1 MKTINY
7 ICSLGSQCSTA
18 SWIKQKNMKKCSY
31 PFDWIYSNPKMI
43 IDCINDDFV
52 KFLDRS
58 LHIPTTYKKKQK
70 IIEYK
75 NISGHKIYKRK
86 NSKGIFNHH
95 YILEDKQY
103 EYFVRCVNRFR
114 ELTKI
119 NDNKLFIISFMNEK
133 QDITKNLQKQLNDL
147 YTTLQKITNNFDLLV
162 VWHTCGTELKSNVIE
177 DKELNNLKYINITTI
192 NRNNGRKIK
201 DKKENKFY
209 NRCIF
214 ELYNFQIIDN
224 IK

>member
-7 ICSLGSQCSTA
+7 ICSLGCQCSTA

-43 IDCINDDFV
+43 LDCINDDFV

-58 LHIPTTYKKKQK
+58 LHIPSKHKKK
-70 IIEYK
+70 K
-75 NISGHKIYKRK
+75 NISGHKIY
-86 NSKGIFNHH
+86 GGCIFNHH
-95 YILEDKQY
+95 YILEDEQY

-119 NDNKLFIISFMNEK
+119 NDNKLFIISFINK
-133 QDITKNLQKQLNDL
+133 KKDITKELQKQLNDL

-162 VWHTCGTELKSNVIE
+162 VWHTIGTELKSNVIE

-201 DKKENKFY
+201 DRKENKFY
-209 NRCIF
+209 NRRIF

>member
-7 ICSLGSQCSTA
+7 ICSLGTICHTA
-18 SWIKQKNMKKCSY
+18 SCIKEKNMKKCSY
-31 PFDWIYSNPKMI
+31 PFDWIFSNPEMI

-58 LHIPTTYKKKQK
+58 LHMASVRYPSNTKDK
-70 IIEYK
+70 
-75 NISGHKIYKRK
+75 SGHKIY
-86 NSKGIFNHH
+86 GGHIFNHH
-95 YILEDKQY
+95 YILEDTQY

-119 NDNKLFIISFMNEK
+119 NDNKLFIISYINQE
-133 QDITKNLQKQLNDL
+133 QDITKKIQKQLNDL

-162 VWHTCGTELKSNVIE
+162 VWHTVGTELKSNVIE

-192 NRNNGRKIK
+192 NKSSGRNIK
-201 DKKENKFY
+201 DKKENEFY
-209 NRCIF
+209 KKCIF
-214 ELYNFQIIDN
+214 DLYNLQIIDN
-224 IK
+224 II